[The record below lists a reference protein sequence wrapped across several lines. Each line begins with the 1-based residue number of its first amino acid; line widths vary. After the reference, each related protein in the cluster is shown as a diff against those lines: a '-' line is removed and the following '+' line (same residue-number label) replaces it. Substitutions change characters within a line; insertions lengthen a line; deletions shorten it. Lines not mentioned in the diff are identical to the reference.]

1 MLVGAFQYLP
11 YQPGD
16 EYISIENTSII
27 TNNNT
32 TSLNSSNKKIVQIF
46 DFLGRKVL
54 KKSNQ
59 LLLYI
64 YDDGTTEK
72 RILVE

>member
-1 MLVGAFQYLP
+1 MLVGAFQYLS
-11 YQPGD
+11 YHPGD

-32 TSLNSSNKKIVQIF
+32 TSLNSSNKKVVQIF
-46 DFLGRKVL
+46 DLIGRKIY

-72 RILVE
+72 RIIVE